1 MQAASFQK
9 RLFLFPKK
17 SPFLFIFL
25 QKTAKQNYF
34 LPHKSIEFVA
44 FK

>member
-1 MQAASFQK
+1 MQAVSEKK
-9 RLFLFPKK
+9 RLFLFPKT

-34 LPHKSIEFVA
+34 LPHRSIEFVA